1 MRSKLV
7 VCFSEHI
14 CCLVLGLFANFLSLL
29 HCVLSLN
36 FVVLSRYSASSSTAN
51 KGTEKKLSELQSVR
65 EKAES
70 DLHEKVRHLEKEL
83 ENSNTRLADFK
94 RRGNEHKTPVFVLG

>member
-1 MRSKLV
+1 MP
-7 VCFSEHI
+7 
-14 CCLVLGLFANFLSLL
+14 LL
-29 HCVLSLN
+29 
-36 FVVLSRYSASSSTAN
+36 STAN
-51 KGTEKKLSELQSVR
+51 KGTEKKLSELQGVR

-94 RRGNEHKTPVFVLG
+94 RRGNAQTKNLSEFVSVFVLG